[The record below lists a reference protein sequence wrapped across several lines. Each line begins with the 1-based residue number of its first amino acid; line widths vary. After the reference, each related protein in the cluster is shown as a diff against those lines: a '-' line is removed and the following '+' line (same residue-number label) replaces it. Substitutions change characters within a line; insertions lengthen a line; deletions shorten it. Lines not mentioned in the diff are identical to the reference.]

1 MKKHLLIALIFLFTF
16 SVSFS
21 QIVPLETARQV
32 AKNIYFER
40 ANIEQQVPYKEVAFN
55 NEMTISEN
63 GQPLYYIYNVSQNRG
78 FVIVSA
84 EKRTMPVLF
93 YTFEGNYSSEN
104 QNENFAYWLGLY
116 KKQIEFVRAQNVPKD
131 MNVEKFWDYYT
142 AASVALAKDV
152 DAVSPLLTTNW
163 NQDCYY
169 NGSCPAATF
178 GPCGKVYAG
187 CVADA
192 MAMVMKYHNYPTH
205 GYGTHSYAHTTANG
219 FANNYGT
226 LTANYGATTYN
237 WGSMPNNVTSSNSAV
252 ATLIYHCGVSV
263 NMNYDDQ
270 GSGAF
275 LSDVPEA
282 MNYHFTYSTQYA
294 DRAMYSND
302 DWALL
307 IKNSLDSLRP
317 VLYGGNDASMGGH
330 AFVCDGYQNS
340 GTYSNMFHFNW
351 GWSGSSNGYVY
362 LSDIA
367 PSSSGYHFNDY
378 QEIVYNAYPKPATVP
393 VAAFSANVTSV
404 LVNGIVVF
412 FNNSTN
418 DPLDYLWS
426 VTPSAGTSYVASSTA
441 TSESAKIKFT
451 IPGYYTISLT
461 VTNSA
466 GTDTETKTN
475 YIYVYSTAGVD
486 DDMISKNILIYPC
499 PATDLVT
506 LETGTIPATEINFQI
521 YNVLGDQVADEFNE
535 NITDNNRIT
544 LDLSNLQ
551 KGIYFIKINQGEH
564 STTKKIVLN

>member
-1 MKKHLLIALIFLFTF
+1 MKKQLLFSLILLFSF
-16 SVSFS
+16 SVSFT
-21 QIVPLETARQV
+21 QVVPIETARQV

-40 ANIEQQVPYKEVAFN
+40 ANIERSIPYKEVAFN
-55 NEMTISEN
+55 NEITVSEN
-63 GQPLYYIYNVSQNRG
+63 GQPIYYIYNVAQNRG

-93 YTFEGNYSSEN
+93 YTFDGTYSSEN

-116 KKQIEFVRAQNVPKD
+116 KKQIDFVRTQNVPKD
-131 MNVEKFWDYYT
+131 MNIEKFWDYYV

-169 NGSCPAATF
+169 NGSCPSATF

-237 WGSMPNNVTSSNSAV
+237 WASMPNNVTSSNSAV
-252 ATLIYHCGVSV
+252 ATLIYQCGVSV

-270 GSGAF
+270 GSGAY

-294 DRAMYSND
+294 DRVMYSDD

-367 PSSSGYHFNDY
+367 PSSSGYNFNDY

-393 VAAFSANVTSV
+393 VADFSANVTSV

-418 DPLDYLWS
+418 NPLDYLWS
-426 VTPSAGTSYVASSTA
+426 VTPSAGTSYVAGSTSA
-441 TSESAKIKFT
+441 SESAKIKFT

-466 GTDTETKTN
+466 GTDTETKTS

-486 DDMISKNILIYPC
+486 ENMISKNILVYPC

-506 LETGTIPATEINFQI
+506 LETGTIPAADINFQI
-521 YNVLGDQVADEFNE
+521 YNILGDQVADERNGS
-535 NITDNNRIT
+535 ITDNNRMA

-551 KGIYFIKINQGEH
+551 KGIYFIKISRGEQ